1 MISILLVDDHP
12 MLRQGVA
19 QLIEL
24 EEGLMVVGQAGSGE
38 EALHLAEDGDP
49 PEDD

>member
-19 QLIEL
+19 QLIEM
-24 EEGLMVVGQAGSGE
+24 EDGLGVIGQASSGE
-38 EALHLAEDGDP
+38 EGQLTTTGAKP
-49 PEDD
+49 